1 MLRFEYRA
9 IAPDGSFRNGD
20 VYSEDSSAAAQ
31 ELRSRGLNVQ
41 AIGPGSIPTWIKTID
56 DCLTQRGEIISCLE
70 SCFLQSRWL
79 KSDNQLAILIK
90 RLREGAGANDFVTQR
105 DLAMFLPLVLLFAPN
120 RNSASEFNDWIQSY
134 LRQAN
139 RRRLIWKLFS
149 YPVIIPTI
157 YLSILVV
164 MTFTILPQFRQMFNE
179 FELRLPAPTMRLLW
193 ISEQISE
200 HPVRSTLGCVILAG
214 LAIGVV
220 AALRLLLDHTHDAP
234 FLGHFSRS
242 SKRQLVGMSRL
253 TATLAEL
260 LRIETPLPEAMRI
273 AGLAS
278 GYRYFREES
287 ESAAYALDSARRA
300 GVRLLPP
307 CFPSTLVFALQSGLN
322 QQPSIELIQK
332 LSKIYSDRQEQRT
345 KFAESFVAPAMTI
358 AMAWLIGGIVS
369 ALMTPLISLIT
380 SLSG

>member
-9 IAPDGSFRNGD
+9 IAPDGSVLNGD
-20 VYSEDSSAAAQ
+20 VYSKNSSAAAQ
-31 ELRSRGLNVQ
+31 ELQSRGLIVQ
-41 AIGPGSIPTWIKTID
+41 AIGPGSIPAWINTID
-56 DCLTQRGEIISCLE
+56 DCLTQRGEMINSLE
-70 SCFLQSRWL
+70 SCCNQSRWL
-79 KSDNQLAILIK
+79 KSDNQLATLIQ
-90 RLREGAGANDFVTQR
+90 RLREGAGASDFVTQR
-105 DLAMFLPLVLLFAPN
+105 DLALFLPLVLLFAPN
-120 RNSASEFNDWIQSY
+120 RNRASEFNDWIQSY

-139 RRRLIWKLFS
+139 GRRLIWKLLS
-149 YPVIIPTI
+149 YPVIIPAI
-157 YLSILVV
+157 YLAILVV
-164 MTFTILPQFRQMFNE
+164 ISFTIIPQFRQMFNE

-193 ISEQISE
+193 ISEQITE
-200 HPVRSTLGCVILAG
+200 HPFRSLFGCMMLAG
-214 LAIGVV
+214 MAVGVV
-220 AALRLLLDHTHDAP
+220 AAFRLLLDHTHDAP
-234 FLGHFSRS
+234 FLGHFSRC

-287 ESAAYALDSARRA
+287 ESAAYALDSARHA
-300 GVRLLPP
+300 GVRLLPN
-307 CFPSTLVFALQSGLN
+307 CFPSTLVFALQSGPN

-358 AMAWLIGGIVS
+358 AMAWLIGGIAR
-369 ALMTPLISLIT
+369 ALLSPLISLIT

>member
-1 MLRFEYRA
+1 MISSLSETWHCFYRLCCFSLR
-9 IAPDGSFRNGD
+9 
-20 VYSEDSSAAAQ
+20 
-31 ELRSRGLNVQ
+31 
-41 AIGPGSIPTWIKTID
+41 
-56 DCLTQRGEIISCLE
+56 
-70 SCFLQSRWL
+70 
-79 KSDNQLAILIK
+79 
-90 RLREGAGANDFVTQR
+90 
-105 DLAMFLPLVLLFAPN
+105 N

-139 RRRLIWKLFS
+139 GRRLIWKLLS
-149 YPVIIPTI
+149 YPVIIPAI
-157 YLSILVV
+157 YLAILVV
-164 MTFTILPQFRQMFNE
+164 ISFTIIPQFRHMFDE

-193 ISEQISE
+193 ISEQITE
-200 HPVRSTLGCVILAG
+200 HPFRSLFGCMMLAG
-214 LAIGVV
+214 MAVGVV
-220 AALRLLLDHTHDAP
+220 AAFRLLLDHTHDAP

-287 ESAAYALDSARRA
+287 ESAAYALDSARHA
-300 GVRLLPP
+300 GVRSIPS
-307 CFPSTLVFALQSGLN
+307 CFPSTLVYALQSGPN

-358 AMAWLIGGIVS
+358 AMAWLIGGIVR
-369 ALMTPLISLIT
+369 ALLSPLISVIT